1 MTFAFDPSLADD
13 VSLVRFHIGDV
24 DSEGYY
30 LDDET
35 IQYWVTAGSVST
47 AVIACI
53 RFIITQ
59 LASPNFKLDWL
70 SVSNEKAREGFEQLL
85 MDKAEELGVSL
96 GVSVTA
102 TYAHPYRADSYQ
114 DPDDSVHDGSP

>member
-1 MTFAFDPSLADD
+1 MTFSFDPSLQRDQD
-13 VSLVRFHIGDV
+13 LVRFHIGDV
-24 DSEGYY
+24 NPDGYY

-35 IQYWVTAGSVST
+35 INYWITAGSVST
-47 AVIACI
+47 AVLACI

-59 LASPNFKLDWL
+59 LASPNFRLDWL
-70 SVSNEKAREGFEQLL
+70 TVSNEQAREGFENLL
-85 MDKAEELGVSL
+85 LSKAEELGVSL
-96 GVSVTA
+96 GVTVTS